1 MLNNNII
8 IEKTLVILIGNARG
22 GEETW
27 ETMYENLL
35 KPFDAD
41 LALCFGE
48 SKNKSASL
56 YRKAK
61 YLWEIPEYQNWR
73 DYYYKNFDT
82 KWDSFMNQHKFGN
95 TSLMGGIDKNHGSG
109 AIIFAFRHFI
119 LKNKLNILNTYD
131 RIILTRSDFYYI
143 DKHPFLKLGNLYA
156 VEGEGY
162 GGISDRHFVFDSNM
176 SNDVM
181 GILDFICDIKNFQF
195 LNIYTKDTINPE
207 KALML
212 FFNFNGIINRLKF
225 CSRVQFTVAIDS
237 DTTRWEKKGNFVN
250 GSSTIRYKYF
260 SEYLNSISNKN
271 NKNLIF
277 SVVDLINITNNIFR
291 HLSLFYRLT
300 YENSK
305 IKILDLKLHRY
316 QKRFFYVIK
325 FLKSILN
332 KLQYFIFKINVI
344 IDNKL
349 NIQTKNVK
357 IFQTRNDMLKYYCS
371 KFLDPYLIEIGV
383 FKGDFLKYLINN
395 CKPGTIDA
403 VDLFEGLNCSA
414 DVDGNN
420 MVYYDLNKSFL
431 ELSEQF
437 KDFSNINIY
446 KSESSCFLEKQMD
459 DKYDIIYIDGDH
471 SYIGVKNDLISA
483 YNKIKDGGYIMGH
496 DYAINL
502 NKAKYIFKFGVK
514 KAVNEFCKNYKQ
526 NITAIALDGYIS
538 YAIKVKK

>member
-73 DYYYKNFDT
+73 DYYDKNFDT
-82 KWDSFMNQHKFGN
+82 KWDSFMNQHKFKN
-95 TSLMGGIDKNHGSG
+95 ASLMGGIDKYHGSG

-119 LKNKLNILNTYD
+119 LKNKLNVLNMYD

-156 VEGEGY
+156 VEGEGC

-176 SNDVM
+176 SNDVL

-237 DTTRWEKKGNFVN
+237 DTTRWKKMGNFVN
-250 GSSTIRYKYF
+250 GSSTIRHKYF

-277 SVVDLINITNNIFR
+277 SVVDLINITNNIFS

-316 QKRFFYVIK
+316 QKRFFCVIK

-344 IDNKL
+344 IENKL

-371 KFLDPYLIEIGV
+371 KFLDPYLLEIGV

-471 SYIGVKNDLISA
+471 SYKGVKNDLISA
-483 YNKIKDGGYIMGH
+483 YNKIKDGGFIMGH

-502 NKAKYIFKFGVK
+502 KKTSHIYKFEVK
-514 KAVNEFCKNYKQ
+514 KAVNDFCKEYKQ
-526 NITAIALDGYIS
+526 NIIAIALDGYIS
-538 YAIKVKK
+538 FAIKIKK